1 MDALDDL
8 FSSEVGGGA
17 STKNSGLDTLN
28 GLDSLEN
35 LSDMNQSATAET
47 KTELARGDKSTGGSL
62 DDFDPLE
69 AVTDPRGLN
78 DDAPKPGVKDMGQ
91 LDSLD
96 VLDSFPSVTPLT
108 MDSNGRTGLKRLL
121 FIVVHLIL
129 QNSRPVLLVVITAN
143 RGRR

>member
-17 STKNSGLDTLN
+17 STPNSGLDTLN
-28 GLDSLEN
+28 DLDSLEN
-35 LSDMNQSATAET
+35 LSDMNHSATAET
-47 KTELARGDKSTGGSL
+47 KTELARGDKSIDGLL

-69 AVTDPRGLN
+69 AVTDPRGLS

-108 MDSNGRTGLKRLL
+108 MDSSGRTGRWNSFSCHNRGL
-121 FIVVHLIL
+121 IV
-129 QNSRPVLLVVITAN
+129 N